1 MKLREFYESL
11 YLPEYIQAENRP
23 GYARN
28 NIGCIEKYILPLFG
42 DREMDSFRKLDWVKF
57 QNHLRNEHNL
67 SEKTTKNHQSSL
79 RMMFRTAAEWEI
91 IDHYPGIK
99 SIKVPEPDIVCLRPD
114 EVNALKVA
122 ALSSPVHYRALLIMA
137 LATGMRIGELRGL
150 QWADIETR
158 NGITGV
164 NVQRSISGRENK
176 VGDTKNGRSRFI
188 PLNERG
194 LYATEII
201 GDFHKS
207 SPYLFF
213 RPDFPLAFLTYKAC
227 DCALKTMLT
236 KARLPSYGW
245 HAIRHTVATALIG
258 KNIPAVKVRDLLGH
272 VDIRTTM
279 RYVHLDPST
288 LSEAVRAIE
297 NF

>member
-1 MKLREFYESL
+1 MKLREFYETL
-11 YLPEYIQAENRP
+11 YLPEYIKAENRP

-42 DREMDSFRKLDWVKF
+42 EREMDSFRKLDWVKF
-57 QNHLRNEHNL
+57 QNYLRNDCKL

-79 RMMFRTAAEWEI
+79 RMIFRMAEEWEVI
-91 IDHYPGIK
+91 AHYPGIK
-99 SIKVPEPDIVCLRPD
+99 SIKVLDPAIVCLRPD
-114 EVNALKVA
+114 EINALKFA
-122 ALSSPVHYRALLIMA
+122 AQSAPVHYHALLIMA

-150 QWADIETR
+150 QWSDIETR
-158 NGITGV
+158 NGVVGV

-176 VGDTKNGRSRFI
+176 VGLTKNGRFRFI

-194 LYATEII
+194 FQATEII
-201 GDFHKS
+201 RDFHKT
-207 SPYLFF
+207 SPYLFI
-213 RPDFPLAFLTYKAC
+213 RPDKPLAFLTYKAC
-227 DCALKTMLT
+227 DCALKAMLT

-258 KNIPAVKVRDLLGH
+258 KDIPAVKVRDLLGH